1 MGFKMLKTLIIAAAA
16 TVLITGSAWAQS
28 TTYYNAYGQPVGRSQ
43 TYGGHTT
50 YYNGYDQPVGTAQ
63 TYGGYTT
70 YYNGYSQPVGT
81 ARRTR

>member
-28 TTYYNAYGQPVGRSQ
+28 TTYYN
-43 TYGGHTT
+43 
-50 YYNGYDQPVGTAQ
+50 
-63 TYGGYTT
+63 
-70 YYNGYSQPVGT
+70 GYSQPVGT